1 MKKLHPT
8 KLRNAADFQRSVWHV
23 EVDPDVLI
31 EDVTMPGFWQH
42 HSHRMQVNDLI
53 DVIGQTFDIQLRV
66 IGKGIGF
73 VETRLLRKW
82 EDRTQS
88 RATDVDAA
96 GDGVPD
102 GYIVDHTPRTRWRT
116 RLKDGAVEIKRDMP
130 TREDAVAVAVAHA
143 MRATGV
149 AA

>member
-8 KLRNAADFQRSVWHV
+8 KLRNLAEYNRSTWHV
-23 EVDPDVLI
+23 EADADMTIDDVM
-31 EDVTMPGFWQH
+31 TPAFWQH
-42 HSHRMQVNDLI
+42 HSDKIRINDLI
-53 DVIGQTFDIQLRV
+53 DVIGQGFDIQLRV

-82 EDRTQS
+82 VAEKAD
-88 RATDVDAA
+88 AKPEGADDV
-96 GDGVPD
+96 PE
-102 GYIVDHTPRTRWRT
+102 GYVVDHTPRTRWRV
-116 RLKDGAVEIKRDMP
+116 RLKDGGVEIGRDMQ
-130 TREDAVAVAVAHA
+130 TRDDAVNVAVAHA